1 MDREQR
7 AMQKPGG
14 NRGRPNQHA
23 GVSRE
28 QSPEDRR
35 TMFKNAQHVE
45 EEMRPTEIHDQ
56 QNWRKD
62 CSTDGC
68 DPHGRARKIDM
79 MTDNRSAC
87 DYGRHSGHSAE
98 EKVERNLPRPNRR
111 FDDGLAIV
119 TRLSRN
125 RAAGNI
131 DAFAWN
137 NALLPRLLAQFF
149 ESLFGWRIRSHEKNA
164 KPTSVAMIDA
174 IAVAKAEVHA
184 DFK

>member
-1 MDREQR
+1 MSVQFKRDQTRNNAGAER
-7 AMQKPGG
+7 AQNP
-14 NRGRPNQHA
+14 RAHRHRRS
-23 GVSRE
+23 VF
-28 QSPEDRR
+28 ED
-35 TMFKNAQHVE
+35 AQHVE

-68 DPHGRARKIDM
+68 DPHSPACKIDM
-79 MTDNRSAC
+79 VIDNRSAC
-87 DYGRHSGHSAE
+87 DYGRHSGHAAE

-111 FDDGLAIV
+111 FDYCLTVV
-119 TRLSRN
+119 TGLSRN

-131 DAFAWN
+131 DTFAWN

-149 ESLFGWRIRSHEKNA
+149 ESLFGWRICCHEKNA
-164 KPTSVAMIDA
+164 NAASVAMIDA